1 MTDTPHIGPQ
11 AQPAEVSTAGA
22 LPGETAASGD
32 YVRIRRFYQ
41 IGHRGVVVTLVVAFG
56 LAAALYGQVPA
67 HWLAAWL
74 ATVVVVGAA
83 RLLVFRYVRRNVRE
97 GPEIQPWGYAAV
109 VLSLFQ
115 GLAWLPL
122 LVFAHAASTSSLALL
137 AGLTFGMFATGI
149 VSIVGLY
156 PPVYWAYVL
165 PLVSGG
171 GLWLLLHPESNP
183 AMAGAFLLV
192 AAFMLRGA
200 LDSSRQLRRSVARR
214 RETAELAQRLGTEK
228 HRFESTLASIGD
240 AVITT
245 DRDGA
250 VDYMNAAAERLTGWP
265 AADATGR
272 HLSQVVHLADATHGG
287 SLAVLMETCLARGT
301 PVHREEDAQLQP
313 RGAVQ
318 GRTVQVG
325 VAPVQDDPG
334 EPRGLVAVIR
344 DVTELRGMARQ
355 MRYQSRYDALTGL
368 PNRREFQNVLR
379 DAIAAAGSAS
389 AVLCW
394 FDLDRFKLVN
404 DACGH
409 VGGDEML
416 RQVSEHMIAHLPQ
429 EATLARMGGDEF
441 ALLLPGTDLDH
452 ARSVAGDIRDR
463 IAGFRF
469 TWGGRVFNPGLSVG
483 VVPVTAGES
492 VGTTLAAADV
502 ACYVA
507 KEEGASRVHVADPN
521 DVALATRHGQVEWAS
536 QVQSAL
542 DDNRFRLRY
551 QRLESLQPELPTK
564 VEFLLS
570 MVSHDGGLA
579 GPAQFLPAAER
590 FGMMPA
596 VDRHVV
602 RLAMEVI
609 AERPR
614 ELADVEQFA
623 INLSGQ
629 TINDPSFL
637 AYALE
642 SIRETGVDPASLCFE
657 ITETAVISHMARA
670 QELITTL
677 GERGCKFS
685 LDDFG
690 SGLSS
695 FGYLRALSVD
705 YLKIDGQ
712 FVRDLATDAVDQ
724 SMVRCIN
731 QVGHTMGILTV
742 AEFVEDDASLQR
754 VRALGVDYA
763 QGYALHVPTL
773 LS

>member
-1 MTDTPHIGPQ
+1 M
-11 AQPAEVSTAGA
+11 AGDGS
-22 LPGETAASGD
+22 GETPAGGS

-41 IGHRGVVVTLVVAFG
+41 IGHRGVVVTLAVALG
-56 LAAALYGQVPA
+56 LIPALYGQVPG
-67 HWLAAWL
+67 HWLFAWL
-74 ATVVVVGAA
+74 ASVAVIGAL
-83 RLLVFRYVRRNVRE
+83 RLLVFRYVRGNVRE
-97 GPEIQPWGYAAV
+97 GPELQVWGYAAV
-109 VLSLFQ
+109 VLSLLQ
-115 GLAWLPL
+115 GLAWIPL
-122 LVFAHAASTSSLALL
+122 LVFAHLVDTSSLALL

-165 PLVSGG
+165 PLVGG
-171 GLWLLLHPESNP
+171 GALWLLLHPESNP

-200 LDSSRQLRRSVARR
+200 LDSSRQLRRSVTQR

-245 DRDGA
+245 DRDGV

-265 AADATGR
+265 AAEARGR
-272 HLSQVVHLADATHGG
+272 HLGQVVQLADATHGG
-287 SLAVLMETCLARGT
+287 SLAVLMETCLARGA
-301 PVHREEDAQLQP
+301 PVHREEDAQLHP
-313 RGAVQ
+313 RGIAQ

-334 EPRGLVAVIR
+334 EARGLVAVIR

-355 MRYQSRYDALTGL
+355 VRYQSRYDALTGL

-379 DAIAAAGSAS
+379 DATAAAGGSAS

-416 RQVSEHMIAHLPQ
+416 RQVTEHMLAHLPQ
-429 EATLARMGGDEF
+429 GATLARMGGDEF
-441 ALLLPGTDLDH
+441 ALLLPDTDLEH
-452 ARSVAGDIRDR
+452 AQDVAGDIRDG

-469 TWGGRVFNPGLSVG
+469 SWGGRVFNPGLSVG
-483 VVPVTAGES
+483 IVPVAAGES
-492 VGTTLAAADV
+492 VGTTLAAADA

-521 DVALATRHGQVEWAS
+521 DVALAARHGQVEWAS

-542 DDNRFRLRY
+542 DGNRFRLRY
-551 QRLESLQPELPTK
+551 QRLESLQPDLPTK

-570 MVSHDGGLA
+570 MVGHDGSLA

-602 RLAMEVI
+602 RLALEVI
-609 AERPR
+609 AERPQ

-637 AYALE
+637 AFALE
-642 SIRETGVDPASLCFE
+642 SIRETGVDPESLCFE

-670 QELITTL
+670 QELIATL
-677 GERGCKFS
+677 GEHGCKFS

-712 FVRDLATDAVDQ
+712 FVRDLATDPVDQ

-742 AEFVEDDASLQR
+742 AEFVEDDATLQR